1 MSLFISLQFL
11 QFLMFNT
18 VSSFKLHLYIILLI
32 NNNSDLSLVCL
43 VQYYIF
49 GGIFFLHFISDR
61 LKRLN
66 RSLNTV
72 LLFYTS
78 SRFSRML
85 KSWSVCFR
93 RVHVLVDTTCELLI
107 LFVTRVRMLR
117 PTSREECMLNMALNV
132 RAISGWRNAYIGGL
146 RAELQKCRNFKP
158 MSALRLTT
166 ALFSTRTITFVIK
179 NGRKH
184 TQRIPIKMPT
194 VTRIFLS

>member
-1 MSLFISLQFL
+1 MLGTI
-11 QFLMFNT
+11 
-18 VSSFKLHLYIILLI
+18 LHLWWYL
-32 NNNSDLSLVCL
+32 
-43 VQYYIF
+43 
-49 GGIFFLHFISDR
+49 FFTFYLWSVKTFESF
-61 LKRLN
+61 LKHC
-66 RSLNTV
+66 SV
-72 LLFYTS
+72 FYTS

-85 KSWSVCFR
+85 KSWSLCFR
-93 RVHVLVDTTCELLI
+93 MVHVLVDTTCELLV